1 MRLKQFNQILAI
13 LDKTLSIAY
22 TILLIMGD
30 IPPSLDPVSLVMV
43 LLQLLVMY
51 PDIQQLSHLPLPM
64 SSSLNRDS

>member
-1 MRLKQFNQILAI
+1 MHFKQIYRILAI

-22 TILLIMGD
+22 TILLILGD
-30 IPPSLDPVSLVMV
+30 IPPSLDTVSLVMA